1 MGNIADDWFGLE
13 SGSSAQQ
20 PAAPDPAATAA
31 AQYKYN
37 RQAAFDQAYLN
48 ALDQYGPYGST
59 VYARRPDGTPYAQ
72 AVTLSPQVQAMLD
85 AQFGAGTKLNQAA
98 MAQLG
103 YLPQD
108 RFQLPTSPNARDIA
122 ARDFGADALDYSSF
136 ADPMAGNLFNA
147 SRVDLAGTPSTQDI
161 ASTFYEQGKARIQ
174 PDLEAARKAKSLEL
188 SRRGI
193 PVGSEIYRDEMNRLD
208 RNEGNTLSDIS
219 RQAELAAGQEQSR
232 QFGQNLSTA
241 QYGGQE
247 QGRLQQS
254 DLQNRGFL
262 GQQQNQQFNR
272 LAQALGYGSGQYQ
285 TNLSNMLLER
295 NQPFAEYAAL
305 AGVTPSF
312 QTPTF
317 QGTVPSNIAPP
328 DYTGVVNNNY
338 NAQMQ
343 AYASQQAANAQGNSS
358 MWGAI
363 GSVGAALLSD
373 EDTKEGRKPAD
384 GEMVLASFRKMPVDD
399 YRYKD
404 EARAA
409 FDLPERRTGT
419 MAQDW
424 AEHFGGDGHMIDMG
438 DAIGKLMAAV
448 KALDE
453 RTNKRA

>member
-1 MGNIADDWFGLE
+1 MGFLFGDDDD
-13 SGSSAQQ
+13 APQQ
-20 PAAPDPAATAA
+20 PAAPDPNAVAA

-37 RQAAFDQAYLN
+37 SQAARDAAFLN

-72 AVTLSPQVQAMLD
+72 AVTLSPEVQAMLD
-85 AQFGAGTKLNQAA
+85 AQFGAGTKLNEAA

-108 RFQLPTSPNARDIA
+108 RFQLPSSPNARDIA
-122 ARDFGADALDYSSF
+122 ARDFGAGALDYSSF
-136 ADPMAGNLFNA
+136 ADPLAGDLYNA

-161 ASTFYEQGKARIQ
+161 ANTFYEQGKSRVQ
-174 PDLEAARKAKSLEL
+174 PDLAEARKAKDIEL
-188 SRRGI
+188 ARRGI
-193 PVGSEIYRDEMNRLD
+193 PVGSEIYRDEMDRLD

-247 QGRLQQS
+247 QGRLQS
-254 DLQNRGFL
+254 ADLQNRSFL
-262 GQQQNQQFNR
+262 GTQQNQQFNR

-285 TNLSNMLLER
+285 TDLSNQLLER

-305 AGVTPSF
+305 SGVTPQF
-312 QTPTF
+312 QTPNF
-317 QGTVPSNIAPP
+317 QGTVPTSVAPP

-338 NAQMQ
+338 AQQMAAWQ
-343 AYASQQAANAQGNSS
+343 QQAANAQSGSNS

-363 GSVGAALLSD
+363 GSVGSALIGLSD
-373 EDTKEGRKPAD
+373 EDMKEGRKPAD
-384 GEMVLASFRKMPVDD
+384 GEMILASFREMPVDEWSYDKGARMD
-399 YRYKD
+399 YGAPGGRIVG
-404 EARAA
+404 
-409 FDLPERRTGT
+409 P

-424 AEHFGGDGHMIDMG
+424 SEEFGGDGKTIPMIDAVG
-438 DAIGKLMAAV
+438 RLMAAV
-448 KALDE
+448 KSLDE
-453 RTNKRA
+453 RTAKRA